1 MMRHIALLVS
11 LAVFLAGCGQPE
23 TGVTSPSQ
31 DSPATWIATV
41 TGSEIFIVYVLS
53 VQQGRVLSADVVL
66 ADPEALEEFNE
77 SDGRKVLP
85 PGLAGRMPVEGLQQ
99 SGLTVLG
106 KFQWPPGENK
116 KITFTI
122 TLSRELQGSGPVPA
136 SVNLDQDQE
145 VHNLVFK
152 RHAGLKIGHK
162 ANYENV
168 PGPVAKAKAP
178 PEEPEEMPPGPVVK
192 IDSPL
197 LVAARGG
204 NKAAVASL
212 IAQGAEVNARDDKLG
227 MTPLHGAAFRGHK
240 EIVELLIA
248 HGAAVDAGDKGGRRP
263 LHWAA
268 QSGHRDMVELLIA
281 KGANVNARDKNGHT
295 PVVLASTPEIAKL
308 LLDKGANVKDEN
320 GCMSLIYTAGH
331 GWPEV
336 VELLLAKGA
345 KANAKTD
352 TDCTPLHAAHTKEI
366 AGILLAHGADVNAK
380 NVVGN
385 TPLHGSA
392 GSWLLLK
399 GSEGLL
405 FHEAEVKF
413 REVAETLLAHGA
425 DVNAKNDAGLTPLHY
440 AAGHGRLEVVEALLA
455 HGAAVNAKDDKG
467 LTPLRYVLLTLQDLR
482 PRPGTDNRNIELAE
496 YYNRN
501 IKLAEHY
508 EAMAKLLRQHG
519 AKE

>member
-1 MMRHIALLVS
+1 MTVLTASVYSTSRNWRHTLLGAAAC
-11 LAVFLAGCGQPE
+11 LLLWGCGQPE

-41 TGSEIFIVYVLS
+41 TYSEITLVYVLS
-53 VQQGRVLSADVVL
+53 VQQGRVLSADVVVV
-66 ADPEALEEFNE
+66 DPEALEEFNE

-106 KFQWPPGENK
+106 KFQYPPGEKMNL
-116 KITFTI
+116 TI
-122 TLSRELQGSGPVPA
+122 TLSKELQGSGPVPA
-136 SVNLDQDQE
+136 RVKLDRDPE

-162 ANYENV
+162 TNYENV

-178 PEEPEEMPPGPVVK
+178 PEEPEEMPPGPVVA

-240 EIVELLIA
+240 EIAELLIA

-268 QSGHRDMVELLIA
+268 QNGHRDMVELLIA
-281 KGANVNARDKNGHT
+281 KGANVNAPDKSGHT

-320 GCMSLIYTAGH
+320 GCESLIYTAEH

-352 TDCTPLHAAHTKEI
+352 TDFTPLHSASTKEVV
-366 AGILLAHGADVNAK
+366 GILLAHGADVNAK

-392 GSWLLLK
+392 GSGRLLK
-399 GSEGLL
+399 GGEILL
-405 FHEAEVKF
+405 FHETEVKF
-413 REVAETLLAHGA
+413 SEVAETLLAHGA

-440 AAGHGRLEVVEALLA
+440 AAGHGRLEVVVALIA

-467 LTPLRYVLLTLQDLR
+467 RTPLKYVLLTLEDLR
-482 PRPGTDNRNIELAE
+482 TRP
-496 YYNRN
+496 
-501 IKLAEHY
+501 KLAEHY
-508 EAMAKLLRQHG
+508 EAVAKLLREHG